1 MPDGTTVFRAGTL
14 EGAVAMA
21 TDELGPGTQI
31 QAARRVR
38 QGLRGLMGQE
48 YVEVVAVPAPAGEA
62 VSADSPAGAEPAQA
76 SAEPDATSGV
86 EDTLAR
92 MLADVE
98 RLEEGFD
105 GPGAAPTPPA
115 PAPVTPPGSS
125 DFSAMVEE
133 ALERLPPAPEPPT
146 DLFTAATDDP
156 AAPDSPPAPTP
167 PTAAPPASAPQ
178 TSAPQT
184 SETTVDDTQTPPATP
199 GDDVGGADA
208 SLTPAAEPT
217 DAPATATPPEIPADD
232 TGIADLAT
240 LAELEDESGAAG
252 ESAMTEALDLR
263 PARPARRAAAP
274 ARRRAAAPEAAEP
287 EAEADS
293 LEAPAS
299 RPARRAAAKRAAAR
313 RAPAGRTAAAGRT
326 GGRRGAAT
334 EEEPTPRRRGAAAT
348 GGASGRRG
356 GRNATI
362 SGPAAQDAPLGDGDG
377 TVAEAPASPRA
388 RAVAA
393 APAGAARALRRA
405 AAPRTTPAPTP
416 AIRANDTE
424 ENDMDGIDEPLWSRE
439 ALSALGVPEQ
449 ILEALPEREPR
460 GDLAWVTALA
470 KAIQSLVPGPVQVGP
485 ETPVAVDGYGPQGAL
500 VILQAGVG
508 GLPPGR
514 LASLDGRVAPAT
526 PLELALA
533 VRTCV
538 AS

>member
-14 EGAVAMA
+14 EEAVAMA

-62 VSADSPAGAEPAQA
+62 VSADSPAGAEPAQT

-115 PAPVTPPGSS
+115 PAPATPPGST

-156 AAPDSPPAPTP
+156 VAPDSPPAPTP
-167 PTAAPPASAPQ
+167 PTAAPPTAAPQ

-217 DAPATATPPEIPADD
+217 DAPATAAPPEVPADD

-299 RPARRAAAKRAAAR
+299 RPARRAAAKRA
-313 RAPAGRTAAAGRT
+313 
-326 GGRRGAAT
+326 
-334 EEEPTPRRRGAAAT
+334 
-348 GGASGRRG
+348 
-356 GRNATI
+356 
-362 SGPAAQDAPLGDGDG
+362 
-377 TVAEAPASPRA
+377 
-388 RAVAA
+388 
-393 APAGAARALRRA
+393 
-405 AAPRTTPAPTP
+405 
-416 AIRANDTE
+416 
-424 ENDMDGIDEPLWSRE
+424 
-439 ALSALGVPEQ
+439 
-449 ILEALPEREPR
+449 
-460 GDLAWVTALA
+460 
-470 KAIQSLVPGPVQVGP
+470 
-485 ETPVAVDGYGPQGAL
+485 
-500 VILQAGVG
+500 
-508 GLPPGR
+508 
-514 LASLDGRVAPAT
+514 
-526 PLELALA
+526 
-533 VRTCV
+533 
-538 AS
+538 